1 MLHSRVRIPKLAS
14 PAVYGLRNNVRVFDF
29 NVAAI
34 AAYERIGFVREG
46 TCREAVRVGQ
56 EVWDVVIMS
65 LLRRGWPASWISSA
79 SRRNVL
85 EIAGAVRAFLEIPL
99 LRFPKICRRSD
110 FWLCQCDQS
119 ENVQDIVIEV
129 GNWIL

>member
-1 MLHSRVRIPKLAS
+1 MLHSRVRIPKLTS

-46 TCREAVRVGQ
+46 TCRETVRVGQ

-65 LLRRGWPASWISSA
+65 LLRREWPAAAKSHI
-79 SRRNVL
+79 V
-85 EIAGAVRAFLEIPL
+85 
-99 LRFPKICRRSD
+99 D
-110 FWLCQCDQS
+110 F
-119 ENVQDIVIEV
+119 I
-129 GNWIL
+129 G